1 MAMKW
6 VWAILMSVVVAA
18 GCSSSVQ
25 ETDGSTVQFK
35 WLQGELK
42 TALSHPLPEVEQ
54 ATRAAFDE
62 LRLVGIDGSSNAL
75 KGQLRALMSDGTRV
89 QVKLKAAGSENT
101 FLFIKVGTIGD
112 KPISL
117 QILRHV
123 ERELATPHPELDAEK
138 RR

>member
-1 MAMKW
+1 MKW
-6 VWAILMSVVVAA
+6 VWAILMSVGVAA

-25 ETDGSTVQFK
+25 QTDGSSVQFK

-42 TALSHPLPEVEQ
+42 TALSFPLSEVEG
-54 ATRAAFDE
+54 AARAAFDE
-62 LRLVGIDGSSNAL
+62 LRMVGVDGSSDTL
-75 KGQLRALMSDGTRV
+75 KGQLRALMADGTRV
-89 QVKLKAAGSENT
+89 HVKLKAAGTENT
-101 FLFIKVGTIGD
+101 FITIKVGTIGD